1 MPVFVGAGTS
11 SFMRGGEGIGFTRL
25 TTTQRDAL
33 SGTSR
38 VQGQVIFN
46 TTTGVLEIYDG
57 TSWAKVSSV
66 LAVLSSVS
74 GNIAAGAATNLTL
87 SGTGFLSSNLVV
99 NFTQSADGINVNVTV
114 TPSSD
119 TAATV
124 AVPSS
129 VYSNVTAGRVV
140 TIKVTNSDGSESA
153 GVNKTALALPSGG
166 SVQTYSGY
174 RSHKFTSSGTFTA
187 TAFIS
192 QVDALLVAGGGGG
205 GADNSGGGGA
215 GGMVVHTGINV
226 SAQGYSISI
235 GGGGTGSYQSH
246 GDEGPY
252 ATDGA
257 GTSAFG
263 YSVTGGGRGGS
274 AGGANAT
281 SGGSG
286 GGGSGENANGT
297 GGSGTSGQG
306 NNGGNHSNGGGGG
319 GGGKGAVGQNGNVR
333 ASTQGGLGGAGAQNN
348 YETGSNQYYA
358 AGGNGGNENGDFDSA
373 ASVNGIGGRTNN
385 NGSSRGQNGVDGTG
399 SGGGAATHDT
409 SADSPAGG
417 DGGDGVVIIRYAL

>member
-11 SFMRGGEGIGFTRL
+11 SFAKGDGGIGFSRL
-25 TTTQRDAL
+25 TTTQRNAL
-33 SGTSR
+33 SGP

-46 TTTGVLEIYDG
+46 TTTGVLEYYDG
-57 TSWAKVSSV
+57 SAWAKVSSV

-74 GNIAAGAATNLTL
+74 GNIIDGLGSTLTL

-99 NFTQSADGINVNVTV
+99 NFTQATDGINVNVTV

-124 AVPSS
+124 SVPSS

-140 TIKVTNSDGSESA
+140 TITVTNSDGSTST
-153 GVNKTALALPSGG
+153 GVNKTAVALPSGG
-166 SVQTYSGY
+166 SIQTYSGY
-174 RSHKFTSSGTFTA
+174 RSHKFTSSGTWTNTA
-187 TAFIS
+187 LVTSADVLI
-192 QVDALLVAGGGGG
+192 VAGGGGG

-215 GGMVVHTGINV
+215 GGMLVQTGVSV
-226 SAQGYSISI
+226 SAQNYSISI
-235 GGGGTGSYQSH
+235 GGGGTGAYESS
-246 GDEGPY
+246 GDGGPY
-252 ATDGA
+252 ATNGA
-257 GTSAFG
+257 NSSALG
-263 YSVTGGGRGGS
+263 YTAVGGGRGGS
-274 AGGANAT
+274 AGGANAN

-297 GGSGTSGQG
+297 GGAGTSGQG
-306 NNGGNHSNGGGGG
+306 NAGGNHNSGGGGG
-319 GGGKGAVGQNGNVR
+319 GGGKGAVGQRGNIR
-333 ASTQGGLGGAGAQNN
+333 GSTQGGLGGVGAQNN

-358 AGGNGGNENGDFDSA
+358 AGGNGGNENGDYDTA
-373 ASVNGIGGRTNN
+373 PAVNGIGGRTNPN
-385 NGSSRGQNGVDGTG
+385 NSSRGQNGVDDTG
-399 SGGGAATHDT
+399 SGGGACTHES